1 MYADKTVVYVNMYA
15 YKTVRYTVLYLQCAL
30 YNIHAYIAT

>member
-15 YKTVRYTVLYLQCAL
+15 YKTVMYTVLYLQCARA
-30 YNIHAYIAT
+30 I